1 MGKNK
6 GGGKPVNR
14 AREKT
19 NHRQGKGRGGSD
31 DEGDVPQELKDRAAI
46 LGCEVWELDK
56 AEAKAAM
63 REANSDSEEDSSDDE
78 ETKKPI
84 KASKAKA
91 NMAAAN
97 RDMPPSSS
105 DEDEGVEV
113 IKEEVNEEE
122 KKEEENDDS
131 SDDDAELERLYGMGR
146 NNNASVAVA
155 PQAKQG
161 YEPKEEAED
170 GSDESDDDE
179 EDDDAPKQ
187 SLDDFLN

>member
-6 GGGKPVNR
+6 GGR
-14 AREKT
+14 AGGGGAGDVRSRDKT
-19 NHRQGKGRGGSD
+19 NHRQGKGRGGSP
-31 DEGDVPQELKDRAAI
+31 DEVAIPQELIDRAAI

-56 AEAKAAM
+56 AEQKAAM

-105 DEDEGVEV
+105 DEEDEGVEV
-113 IKEEVNEEE
+113 IKEEVKEEEEE
-122 KKEEENDDS
+122 KKGSDEEDS

-146 NNNASVAVA
+146 NNNAEVAVVA
-155 PQAKQG
+155 
-161 YEPKEEAED
+161 
-170 GSDESDDDE
+170 
-179 EDDDAPKQ
+179 
-187 SLDDFLN
+187 